1 MRPDALVAAFDDG
14 PTLLVPPCGP
24 VPEAVFEELARLG
37 SGEVIVVGGTAAVE
51 PAFGR
56 QLVARAVDPMASCL
70 GPEDLGA
77 GVGLS
82 ISQRRVSE
90 GVEVNGVVDNGTDGV
105 ITLVPGFGL
114 EARTSEGEWEPI
126 GPHVLREFQYNAIP
140 PGGRSQPIIFSP
152 FLGEEAEIY
161 VQHGEYRVTV
171 GVVPGAVPPDGQ
183 PEVETTGIQA
193 TFSVK

>member
-1 MRPDALVAAFDDG
+1 MSPDALVAAFDDG

-24 VPEAVFEELARLG
+24 VPEAVFEELARLD
-37 SGEVIVVGGTAAVE
+37 SDEVIVVGGAAAVE
-51 PAFGR
+51 PAVGR

-70 GPEDLGA
+70 GPEDLAA

-90 GVEVNGVVDNGTDGV
+90 GVEVNGVVENGTDGV

-114 EARTSEGEWEPI
+114 EARTGEGEWEAI
-126 GPHVLREFQYNAIP
+126 GPHIFRDFQYRAIP
-140 PGGRSQPIIFSP
+140 PGGRSGPVLFSP
-152 FLGEEAEIY
+152 YLGEEAEIY
-161 VQHGEYRVTV
+161 LQRGDYRVTV

-193 TFSVK
+193 TFSVE